1 MPKYAEN
8 TSVSASGSRAEI
20 EQTLTRYG
28 ATAFMYGWEGRQAI
42 VGFEINQRRYKIPVP
57 LPDRNSRE
65 FTHTAARGY
74 LRSPKDADTAWE
86 QACRQRWRATALK
99 IKADLEWAECTAHP
113 VESVLQPFTMLPNGI
128 TVGNWLEPQIQL
140 AYETGHMPPLLP
152 SGE

>member
-8 TSVSASGSRAEI
+8 TSVSASASRAEI

-42 VGFEINQRRYKIPVP
+42 VGFEINRRRYKIPVP
-57 LPDRNSRE
+57 LPDRNARE

-74 LRSPKDADTAWE
+74 LRSPKDADAAWE

-113 VESVLQPFTMLPNGI
+113 VESVLQPFTMLPNGN
-128 TVGNWLEPQIQL
+128 TVGNWMEPQIQL

-152 SGE
+152 SGK